1 MPQRGE
7 LKGLGAR
14 PLVMGIL
21 NVTPDSFSDGG
32 KYFDP
37 RKALE
42 HAEIMVSAGANIIDI
57 GGEST
62 RPGSEGV
69 SIQEELDRVM
79 PVIDLLCREEEV
91 TVSIDTVKP
100 EVAKVALEAGAVMIN
115 DISALQL
122 DSSLANLAAEY
133 GAYLVLMH
141 MRGTPK
147 DMQDDTHYS
156 DIIGEIS
163 GFLKDA
169 ASKAENA
176 GVEKGKIIIDPGIG
190 FGKSVDGNFV
200 LLKNLH
206 EFAKLGYPI
215 LLGASRKS
223 FLGKALG
230 LDISQRM
237 EASLA
242 AACYAVLNGADI
254 VRVHDVAETIRAL
267 TIIER
272 ITGVDRA

>member
-42 HAEIMVSAGANIIDI
+42 HAEIMTNAGADIIDI

-69 SIQEELDRVM
+69 SVQEELDRVM
-79 PVIDLLCREEEV
+79 PVIEMLCAEEEIA
-91 TVSIDTVKP
+91 VSIDTVKP
-100 EVAKVALEAGAVMIN
+100 EVAKVALEAGAMMIN

-141 MRGTPK
+141 MRGTPR
-147 DMQDDTHYS
+147 DMQNNTHYD
-156 DIIGEIS
+156 DIIEEIS

-169 ASKAENA
+169 ASKAESA
-176 GVEKGKIIIDPGIG
+176 SVEKGKIIIDPGIG

-200 LLKNLH
+200 LLKSLH
-206 EFAKLGYPI
+206 EFTKLGYPI
-215 LLGASRKS
+215 LVGASRKS

-242 AACYAVLNGADI
+242 AACYAVMNGADI
-254 VRVHDVAETIRAL
+254 VRVHDVAETKRAL
-267 TIIER
+267 TVIEK
-272 ITGVDRA
+272 ITGAERA

>member
-42 HAEIMVSAGANIIDI
+42 HAETMTSAGADIIDI

-62 RPGSEGV
+62 RPGSESV
-69 SIQEELDRVM
+69 SLQEELDRVM
-79 PVIDLLCREEEV
+79 PVIEMLCAEEEIA
-91 TVSIDTVKP
+91 VSIDTVKP
-100 EVAKVALEAGAVMIN
+100 EVARAALEAGASMIN

-122 DSSLANLAAEY
+122 DNSLAALAAEY

-147 DMQDDTHYS
+147 DMQNETHYD

-163 GFLKDA
+163 GFLNDA
-169 ASKAENA
+169 ASKAENS
-176 GVEKGKIIIDPGIG
+176 GVEKEKIIIDPGIG
-190 FGKSVDGNFV
+190 FGKSVEGNFV
-200 LLKNLH
+200 LLKSLH

-215 LLGASRKS
+215 LVGASRKS

-242 AACYAVLNGADI
+242 AACYAVMNGADI
-254 VRVHDVAETIRAL
+254 VRVHDVAETKRAL
-267 TIIER
+267 TVIEK
-272 ITGVDRA
+272 ITGAERA

>member
-37 RKALE
+37 RKAFE
-42 HAEIMVSAGANIIDI
+42 HAEIMTSAGADIIDI

-79 PVIDLLCREEEV
+79 PVIEMLCAEEEV
-91 TVSIDTVKP
+91 AVSIDTVKP
-100 EVAKVALEAGAVMIN
+100 EVAKVALEAGAIMIN
-115 DISALQL
+115 DVSALQL
-122 DSSLANLAAEY
+122 DSSLAKLAADY

-141 MRGTPK
+141 MRGTPQ
-147 DMQDDTHYS
+147 DMQNDTHYD

-169 ASKAENA
+169 TSKAENS

-200 LLKNLH
+200 LLKRLH

-215 LLGASRKS
+215 LVGASRKS

-254 VRVHDVAETIRAL
+254 IRVHDVAETIRAL

-272 ITGVDRA
+272 ITGAEHA

>member
-37 RKALE
+37 QKALE
-42 HAEIMVSAGANIIDI
+42 HAEIMVGAGADIIDI

-62 RPGSEGV
+62 RPGSESV
-69 SIQEELDRVM
+69 SVQEELDRVM
-79 PVIDLLCREEEV
+79 PVIEMLNREEEIA
-91 TVSIDTVKP
+91 VSIDTIKP
-100 EVAKVALEAGAVMIN
+100 DVAKAALDAGAVMIN
-115 DISALQL
+115 DISALGQ
-122 DSSLANLAAEY
+122 DNKLADLATQY

-141 MRGTPK
+141 MRGTPQN
-147 DMQDDTHYS
+147 MQDNTHYD

-163 GFLKDA
+163 GFLKEA
-169 ASKAENA
+169 AIRATDS
-176 GVEKGKIIIDPGIG
+176 GVDKSKIIVDPGIG
-190 FGKSVDGNFV
+190 FGKSVEGNFV
-200 LLKNLH
+200 ILKNLH
-206 EFAKLGYPI
+206 EFAKLGFPI
-215 LLGASRKS
+215 LIGASRKS
-223 FLGKALG
+223 FLGKTLG

-237 EASLA
+237 EASMA

-254 VRVHDVAETIRAL
+254 VRVHDVAETKRAL
-267 TIIER
+267 TIIEK
-272 ITGVDRA
+272 ITGAVRS